1 MQAKDR
7 QIDEKIHKIVDL
19 MNELNTLKQERTQE
33 VWLLKQEIQN
43 LSKKNKDLA
52 KTNQGSNLLTA
63 SPCCDVYDCSFLIS
77 HEHFFLLLILRTQ
90 QHHKEQKR
98 NVDRCE
104 KSAESSHQ

>member
-52 KTNQGSNLLTA
+52 RTNRGNNLSIA
-63 SPCCDVYDCSFLIS
+63 SPCCDVYECSFVSS
-77 HEHFFLLLILRTQ
+77 HKCFFLLLVLRTQ
-90 QHHKEQKR
+90 QHHKEQGG
-98 NVDRCE
+98 NVEQCE
-104 KSAESSHQ
+104 ESAELPC